1 VRFLG
6 MTLLVAAALAA
17 APLPGPGRSAPVTV
31 QDPLDQLNAAFRDAY
46 AKARQE
52 SLARGGPVLMVSGD
66 ELVLYRHNVRLAGEV
81 VRPAGYHR
89 LKAVAHVALALHL
102 VLGAQGGQTPD
113 GAALRAIRALALAA
127 RDDLKHW
134 ASPADLPRQ
143 ERILDGCL
151 QLLDDQLKP
160 DGLAP
165 GRLAA
170 FGAAMGPLVLANA
183 DTAAALEL
191 EALHRAVARFRK
203 GMDAGDWTALRV
215 VIIGSHMAREGE
227 VASQYFARLLGEPGE
242 GERIIFAESL
252 WQPKDA
258 LDLLATHRVDLGA
271 GAAFF
276 GEPMRM
282 HRDILADGARKW
294 LDAHLPLARVTEKSQ
309 TMN

>member
-1 VRFLG
+1 
-6 MTLLVAAALAA
+6 MIAAALAA
-17 APLPGPGRSAPVTV
+17 APLLGQVPSVPAAV
-31 QDPLDQLNAAFRDAY
+31 QDPLEQLNAAFREAY
-46 AKARQE
+46 AKAKKE
-52 SLARGGPVLMVSGD
+52 SLTRGGPVLTVSGD
-66 ELVLYRHNVRLAGEV
+66 ELVLYRNNVKRAGEV
-81 VRPAGYHR
+81 IRPVGYHR

-102 VLGAQGGQTPD
+102 VLGEQGGQTRD
-113 GAALRAIRALALAA
+113 GAAGLRTIRALALAA

-134 ASPADLPRQ
+134 ASPSDLPRQ

-160 DGLAP
+160 GGLAH

-183 DTAAALEL
+183 DAAAALEL

-203 GMDAGDWTALRV
+203 GMDAGDWDALRV

-227 VASQYFARLLGEPGE
+227 VATQYFTRLLGEPGE

-252 WQPKDA
+252 WQPRDA

-294 LDAHLPLARVTEKSQ
+294 LDARLPLGPVTEKSQ